1 MCERYIYIYIYIYKY
16 IYILDG
22 GRASKRRDKRGDVD
36 GVRAQFP
43 SKVIGAPHQCSRVS
57 GKRSGWGELSLASN
71 ASAKINRR
79 VAVDD
84 PFRFEGVAVVLR
96 VPAVVRVARTF
107 EQGRVVG
114 AGGRDASAIPI
125 YDDVINI
132 AHVSIH

>member
-1 MCERYIYIYIYIYKY
+1 MSHQNGKPHVSINEVACYRTERTLI
-16 IYILDG
+16 G
-22 GRASKRRDKRGDVD
+22 CANP
-36 GVRAQFP
+36 P
-43 SKVIGAPHQCSRVS
+43 SKGIGAPHQCSRVNE
-57 GKRSGWGELSLASN
+57 KRSGWGELSLASN

-84 PFRFEGVAVVLR
+84 PFRFGGVAVVLR
-96 VPAVVRVARTF
+96 VPAVVRVARAF
-107 EQGRVVG
+107 EQARVVG